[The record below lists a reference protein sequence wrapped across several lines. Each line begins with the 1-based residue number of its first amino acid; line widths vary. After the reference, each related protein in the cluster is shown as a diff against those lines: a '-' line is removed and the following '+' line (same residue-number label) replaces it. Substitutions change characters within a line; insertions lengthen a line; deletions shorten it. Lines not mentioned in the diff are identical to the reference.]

1 MSSLKKHE
9 MEAFLADENKK
20 RNRELCDGYRHA
32 LDPKPFVEKLKE
44 DRAAL
49 AQELEEREQNAEVDQ
64 LESEPAD
71 DDQDDDSRTGKKPK
85 ATTSKKRK
93 RESDLEPKQKKA
105 PKAKKDS
112 VEPNKKKSAAGKGRK
127 NGVKSKAMV
136 ESEDEGDNAEEDADD
151 DGGVG
156 TSKRASPPPSK
167 RAKREK
173 DDGDDCDFFFLSL
186 SFKCSQRSSPFPVK
200 NSTDPQADQV
210 RDWRHRL
217 QKVFLSNKA
226 LPKSE
231 VRSSLYRNRCIVW
244 HLMGDFQLMPEID
257 GLFTTVEE
265 YESMTIEQLQ
275 VLYCCFFFTLH
286 STIVG

>member
-1 MSSLKKHE
+1 MSSVSSLQARRLHFTVFFSSQWAISGFFISYNLFFAVILTIIYSAWLHSKDMSSLKKHE
-9 MEAFLADENKK
+9 MEAFLADESKK
-20 RNRELCDGYRHA
+20 RNRELCEGYRHA

-44 DRAAL
+44 DRAAI

-93 RESDLEPKQKKA
+93 RESEVEPKQKRG

-112 VEPNKKKSAAGKGRK
+112 AEPKKKSAAGKGRK

-156 TSKRASPPPSK
+156 TSKRASPPPTK
-167 RAKREK
+167 RPKREK
-173 DDGDDCDFFFLSL
+173 DDRDDCDFFFLFL
-186 SFKCSQRSSPFPVK
+186 SCEISQRSSPFPSEK
-200 NSTDPQADQV
+200 L
-210 RDWRHRL
+210 HR
-217 QKVFLSNKA
+217 
-226 LPKSE
+226 P
-231 VRSSLYRNRCIVW
+231 SS
-244 HLMGDFQLMPEID
+244 
-257 GLFTTVEE
+257 
-265 YESMTIEQLQ
+265 
-275 VLYCCFFFTLH
+275 
-286 STIVG
+286 